1 MKKIRLWKIIYA
13 LCCLVYMGWT
23 INVGTNE
30 FDRINGQYRRII
42 HQLEPGR
49 IKTAAVEELTEEC
62 RRVSKWQTGLKVE
75 DCYNWPPFLVEKTEK
90 EIEKRLLRAKE
101 RGIIKVVLFY
111 TVFVLIFLLSPP
123 TLIYLLILGIIKL
136 KKTIKI
142 VR

>member
-49 IKTAAVEELTEEC
+49 IKTAAVKELTEEC

-75 DCYNWPPFLVEKTEK
+75 DCYYWPPSLVEKTEK

-123 TLIYLLILGIIKL
+123 ILIYLLIIGIIKL
-136 KKTIKI
+136 KKNIKI

>member
-62 RRVSKWQTGLKVE
+62 RRVSKWQTGLKVQ
-75 DCYNWPPFLVEKTEK
+75 DCYNWPPSLVEKTEK
-90 EIEKRLLRAKE
+90 EIEKRLLRARE

-111 TVFVLIFLLSPP
+111 TVFVLIFLLAPP

>member
-1 MKKIRLWKIIYA
+1 
-13 LCCLVYMGWT
+13 MGWT

-75 DCYNWPPFLVEKTEK
+75 DCYYWPPSLVEKTEK

>member
-62 RRVSKWQTGLKVE
+62 RRVSKWQTDLKVE
-75 DCYNWPPFLVEKTEK
+75 DCYYWPPYLVEKTEK

-123 TLIYLLILGIIKL
+123 ILIYLLIIGIIKL
-136 KKTIKI
+136 KKNIRI